1 MKVQLTE
8 TYNVPTGTPVETYE
22 RVCIAD
28 PRCVVSAYEQIGND
42 VSVIKNTIND
52 DVLERE
58 ILIHPHASSIPALI
72 RAFADKDDFD
82 VIQRT
87 AYDFRSHKGKMT
99 TSMVNPSLDSKFKAK
114 CDLSLRSNGPL
125 DPNKV
130 TYTQD
135 AEVVSKIFMVGGLV
149 EKAVC
154 SELVDRTAVIQTL
167 NQAWIDKKLAEGD
180 DVLDEAVNS

>member
-72 RAFADKDDFD
+72 RAFTDKDDFD

-99 TSMVNPSLDSKFKAK
+99 TSMVN
-114 CDLSLRSNGPL
+114 RS
-125 DPNKV
+125 
-130 TYTQD
+130 
-135 AEVVSKIFMVGGLV
+135 
-149 EKAVC
+149 
-154 SELVDRTAVIQTL
+154 
-167 NQAWIDKKLAEGD
+167 
-180 DVLDEAVNS
+180 

>member
-1 MKVQLTE
+1 MKIQLTE
-8 TYNVPTGTPVETYE
+8 TYTVPGDTPVETYE
-22 RVCIAD
+22 RLCIAD
-28 PRCVVSAYEQIGND
+28 PGCVVSAYEQIGND
-42 VSVIKNTIND
+42 VSVISNTVNNG
-52 DVLERE
+52 VLERE

-82 VIQRT
+82 VVQRT
-87 AYDFRSHKGKMT
+87 SYNFRSHQGEMT
-99 TSMVNPSLDSKFKAK
+99 TSMVNRSLSSKFQAK
-114 CDLSLRSNGPL
+114 CGLSLRSHAPQE
-125 DPNKV
+125 PNKL

-135 AEVVSKIFMVGGLV
+135 AEVVSRVFLVGPLV

-167 NQAWIDKKLAEGD
+167 NQAWLEKKLAEGE